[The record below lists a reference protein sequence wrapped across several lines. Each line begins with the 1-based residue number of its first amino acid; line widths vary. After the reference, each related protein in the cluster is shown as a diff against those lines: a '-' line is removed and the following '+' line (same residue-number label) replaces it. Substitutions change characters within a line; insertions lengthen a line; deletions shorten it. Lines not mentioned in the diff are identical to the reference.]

1 MIICEE
7 AFLEGI
13 PESLKE
19 WDKITV
25 PLEDAQKL
33 ITNGLPLNEKVYVTD
48 PEFQS
53 SVGQVFATPKEEHLY
68 VDRPANAAA
77 VFYYGSLLVVIFA
90 FI

>member
-1 MIICEE
+1 
-7 AFLEGI
+7 
-13 PESLKE
+13 KE

-53 SVGQVFATPKEEHLY
+53 SVGEQLW
-68 VDRPANAAA
+68 VD
-77 VFYYGSLLVVIFA
+77 VGHISHSCSHYLFYYGKRRSRKVRA
-90 FI
+90 SNNKDG